1 MHQIYKRTFTRNDN
15 KELLL
20 YGYQEHTETPSQEI
34 NVNDIPKPH
43 MRWNPSREEW
53 VTYSAGRKERT
64 FFPPKEYCPL
74 CPGGNL
80 NYPTEIP
87 FKNFEV
93 AVFPNRWASFNSMG
107 ENVHLENILSKP
119 SIGECEVVVYS
130 PEHLDTISEMPLS
143 RIELLT
149 KVWIDRY
156 KELQKNPE
164 VKYVLPF
171 ENRGEECG
179 VTLHHPHG
187 QIYAYPFIP
196 PAIEKEVK
204 AFKKE
209 NFLIN
214 IMNQLE
220 ENGFDQWFEETID
233 MNVVGYRRIFH
244 VMPDE
249 FSQNT
254 VLRNNVKK
262 IGSAGKP
269 FDICFLPTQ
278 LKIAKEFA
286 KDCDQMDLVLNH
298 CGVPPI
304 ASGEIDEWGKDIK
317 SLSELPNVTCKLS
330 GLMAYC
336 APGTSSYETI
346 KPYVDHSLE
355 CFGPDRMVWGS
366 DYPVVNAGKG
376 IQEWIKV
383 THTILGNLSDDEA
396 KKIAS
401 SNAERI
407 YKI

>member
-1 MHQIYKRTFTRNDN
+1 MHQIHKRTFIRNDN

-20 YGYQEHTETPSQEI
+20 YGYQEHTETSSQELD
-34 NVNDIPKPH
+34 VNDTPKPH

-53 VTYSAGRKERT
+53 VTYSAERKERT

-74 CPGGNL
+74 CPGANL

-107 ENVHLENILSKP
+107 ENIHLENILSKP
-119 SIGECEVVVYS
+119 SKGECEVVVYS

-156 KELQKNPE
+156 KELQKNPN

-204 AFKKE
+204 AFIKD

-214 IMNQLE
+214 IMKQLE
-220 ENGFDQWFEETID
+220 EKYHVYQNENFVAAVPPFARYAYEVWIIPKNQIEGPWKFNDDQIEDFSKCIQQ
-233 MNVVGYRRIFH
+233 VVKGYDTFLNKKCPYIMGLHASPDLNDNNFHFH
-244 VMPDE
+244 VE
-249 FSQNT
+249 FYPPLRHGDKPKILAGSESMAGVFIMDVLPEDSAN
-254 VLRNNVKK
+254 VLRK
-262 IGSAGKP
+262 
-269 FDICFLPTQ
+269 F
-278 LKIAKEFA
+278 
-286 KDCDQMDLVLNH
+286 
-298 CGVPPI
+298 
-304 ASGEIDEWGKDIK
+304 
-317 SLSELPNVTCKLS
+317 
-330 GLMAYC
+330 MA
-336 APGTSSYETI
+336 
-346 KPYVDHSLE
+346 
-355 CFGPDRMVWGS
+355 
-366 DYPVVNAGKG
+366 
-376 IQEWIKV
+376 
-383 THTILGNLSDDEA
+383 
-396 KKIAS
+396 
-401 SNAERI
+401 
-407 YKI
+407 